1 MSGSTVALNELTELI
16 ETKLREVEAQKEE
29 FEKAEREKADHEKV
43 EREKAEREKA
53 ERDKAVEKPSAVVQS
68 SDEDQVSPGNLQQ
81 FLQLRQFKQAFDKG
95 KS

>member
-29 FEKAEREKADHEKV
+29 FEKA